1 MLSVYCLKPS
11 DFGASRDTL
20 HASRCV
26 DMPEHDIKKL
36 LGGFAADT
44 LTAEEK
50 QQLYSAVLQDQEL
63 FNVLADEQALK
74 ELLTDPVVRRR
85 LLQSLQETSPATI
98 EDAPSW
104 FDWFRRPAGL
114 AWAGGLAAAFFAI
127 ILGTRIYQESVNETA
142 RSVATEEAPPAAAPA
157 PSVTQPPAPPI
168 NEPRSNT
175 QNKTTS
181 SVPPRTNALAGKMAK
196 RETTAMVTPE
206 ERHARNSTT
215 TSPLRQP
222 EQDGLQQQAKSM
234 SDRRVTSN
242 KETPASSEHKLASAP
257 STSSVTPAPMKV
269 PTTAAPTGQVAS
281 SLSARSLFYGGRAE
295 FDTALMAEEQEPS
308 QSAQQSGRFE
318 QKQGASVAGKPA
330 KATGFTKP
338 LGIRYNLMAGGG
350 IERPRRD
357 RDAGA
362 TNQAGSIDLMIE
374 VNQDGYLQVW
384 GEAESSQRHLL
395 FPTPEDEQRSSQLL
409 AHQWRT
415 IPVAA
420 GYGAIILRF
429 SRIPFDSSTEQA
441 IVLSGRSSLGQLQ
454 ESVTTDEASGFHEQT
469 TYVVNQDL
477 SVPELLVRI
486 PIGKP

>member
-1 MLSVYCLKPS
+1 MS
-11 DFGASRDTL
+11 
-20 HASRCV
+20 
-26 DMPEHDIKKL
+26 EHDLKKL

-50 QQLYSAVLQDQEL
+50 QQLYSAALQDQEL

-74 ELLTDPVVRRR
+74 ELLTNPVVRRR
-85 LLQSLQETSPATI
+85 LLQSLQETSPATV

-114 AWAGGLAAAFFAI
+114 AWAGGLVAAFFAL
-127 ILGTRIYQESVNETA
+127 ILGTRIYQESVNEA
-142 RSVATEEAPPAAAPA
+142 GRSVAIEEAAPA
-157 PSVTQPPAPPI
+157 APLAPSPSVTQPTAPPI

-175 QNKTTS
+175 QDNVLS
-181 SVPPRTNALAGKMAK
+181 SVPPRTNALADKRAK
-196 RETTAMVTPE
+196 RETTARVTPE
-206 ERHARNSTT
+206 ELRAQDSSNN
-215 TSPLRQP
+215 SPLRQP
-222 EQDGLQQQAKSM
+222 EQDGLQKQAESM
-234 SDRRVTSN
+234 SDKRATSN
-242 KETPASSEHKLASAP
+242 EEAPASADHRPASAP
-257 STSSVTPAPMKV
+257 STSAVTPAPTKV
-269 PTTAAPTGQVAS
+269 PTAAAPTSQVAS
-281 SLSARSLFYGGRAE
+281 ALSARSMFYGERAE

-318 QKQGASVAGKPA
+318 QKKRALVAGKPA
-330 KATGFTKP
+330 KVIGFTKP
-338 LGIRYNLMAGGG
+338 LGIRYSLRADGG

-357 RDAGA
+357 KDAGA
-362 TNQAGSIDLMIE
+362 TNQVGSIDLLID

-384 GEAESSQRHLL
+384 EETESLQHHLL
-395 FPTPEDEQRSSQLL
+395 FPIPEDEQLSSQLL
-409 AHQWRT
+409 AHQRRT
-415 IPVAA
+415 IPVAM

-429 SRIPFDSSTEQA
+429 SRIPFDSSTKQA

-454 ESVTTDEASGFHEQT
+454 ESVTTEEASGSHEQT